1 MCLCSFR
8 LYPPGSPRDFSTKNV
23 AVVGGCSQQDQP
35 TGDALRGIQADSNSV
50 GVPFVQQQTSSNPSS
65 PLINQPIITTHHP
78 THHQHIIKN
87 LSFFG
92 FLVFLK
98 GKHFFPIQKTTQ
110 KLPFETQVWAP
121 HARPHPGGLGRGGKM
136 ATRINGVSLWLDAT
150 YHLFF
155 GNQETP
161 LKENM
166 FWVNIHLFLVKCVLF
181 FLIWQICNV

>member
-1 MCLCSFR
+1 MPVQFEAIPPR
-8 LYPPGSPRDFSTKNV
+8 LPKGLSAKNV

-50 GVPFVQQQTSSNPSS
+50 GVLFVQQQTSSNPSS

-98 GKHFFPIQKTTQ
+98 GKHFFPIQKQPETSVRNAGLGASCRTTS
-110 KLPFETQVWAP
+110 W
-121 HARPHPGGLGRGGKM
+121 RPGGEKWQQESMEFPSG
-136 ATRINGVSLWLDAT
+136 WLDAT

-161 LKENM
+161 
-166 FWVNIHLFLVKCVLF
+166 F
-181 FLIWQICNV
+181 